1 MGLIEIILIGI
12 GLSMDA
18 VAVSMTNGMVY
29 KDAGKAKTYAMPIL
43 FGLFQGL
50 MPLIGYFAGG
60 LFADV
65 ISQYASI
72 LVFIILGFIGG
83 KMLKDGIEHIKEEK
97 EQAKEKQ
104 EQKNTLVDETMVDEV
119 TTQEEVAIT
128 VEVQETE
135 EKKELTYKMLFIQAI
150 ATSIDAFAV
159 GIGFSAMQVDIL
171 PAAGIITFTTA
182 ICSLLAI
189 FIGKK
194 FGDLLGSKSE
204 LLGGAILVFLAIK
217 ALF

>member
-1 MGLIEIILIGI
+1 MSLFEIILIGI

-29 KDAGKAKTYAMPIL
+29 KGSSKGKTYSMPIF
-43 FGLFQGL
+43 FGVFQGL

-65 ISQYASI
+65 ISQYAGL
-72 LVFIILGFIGG
+72 LVFAILGFIGG
-83 KMLKDGIEHIKEEK
+83 KMLKDGIEHKKEEK
-97 EQAKEKQ
+97 EIS
-104 EQKNTLVDETMVDEV
+104 EQSTEV
-119 TTQEEVAIT
+119 NELES
-128 VEVQETE
+128 ETE
-135 EKKELTYKMLFIQAI
+135 VKTLTYKMLFIQAI

-159 GIGFSAMQVDIL
+159 GIGFSVAQVNIL
-171 PAAGIITFTTA
+171 PAVGIIGITTA
-182 ICSLLAI
+182 LCSLAAI

-194 FGDLLGSKSE
+194 FGDILGSKSE
-204 LLGGAILVFLAIK
+204 ILGGTILVLIAIK

>member
-97 EQAKEKQ
+97 EQVKEKQ

-171 PAAGIITFTTA
+171 PAASIITFTTA

>member
-97 EQAKEKQ
+97 EQVKEKQ
-104 EQKNTLVDETMVDEV
+104 EQKNTLVDETMVDGV

-128 VEVQETE
+128 VEVQETD

-171 PAAGIITFTTA
+171 PAASIITFTTA

>member
-1 MGLIEIILIGI
+1 MGFIEIILIGL

-29 KDAGKAKTYAMPIL
+29 KDTPKSKTLAMPLL

-65 ISQYASI
+65 ISKYASL
-72 LVFIILGFIGG
+72 LVFLILGFIGG
-83 KMLKDGIEHIKEEK
+83 KMLKDGLSHKKEE
-97 EQAKEKQ
+97 Q
-104 EQKNTLVDETMVDEV
+104 E
-119 TTQEEVAIT
+119 T
-128 VEVQETE
+128 VETDESAE
-135 EKKELTYKMLFIQAI
+135 EGKVLTYKTLVIQAI

-159 GIGFSAMQVDIL
+159 GIGFSAMQVSIV
-171 PAAGIITFTTA
+171 PATIVITLTTA
-182 ICSLLAI
+182 LCCLIAI
-189 FIGKK
+189 FAGKK
-194 FGDLLGSKSE
+194 FGDLLGNKSE
-204 LLGGAILVFLAIK
+204 MLGGIILLVIAVK

>member
-50 MPLIGYFAGG
+50 MPLIGYFTGG

-171 PAAGIITFTTA
+171 LAAGIITFTTA

>member
-128 VEVQETE
+128 VEIQETE